1 MSGFQS
7 KKAMSKDKLT
17 PQPKTE
23 KMVYYRIKC
32 NSQMRLTSM

>member
-23 KMVYYRIKC
+23 KWFITGLNVTAKC
-32 NSQMRLTSM
+32 V